1 MMENIMVKKI
11 RALLLMLVISTLSG
25 CWSTQK
31 NDYID
36 RELKVTPLDFSHVI
50 DDNEEIYSIQEI
62 HNDKLYLSVFDY
74 ENMGEIIK
82 TKLAVLDF
90 ESLDIISKEPT
101 GDNLISLS
109 IAEWDDV
116 TYALLSYSIEMEEG
130 DDSYRVKTILFKD
143 WDTEQQSV
151 VLEIET
157 LPMSQ
162 SNRLVKTDNGL
173 FFFINSIDFYNI
185 LYQITDTV
193 ETAWQSQMTE
203 TSMAI
208 PDGLLSNGND
218 ITLINISFEY
228 YGSFVSTQLLYS
240 AEDTLD
246 TSPWMEGEFRS
257 ALPIRDRIFVTEIR
271 SEFEEENYYWYHPS
285 DKTFKLIDI
294 EERVPIYFVNFLN
307 QNTWL
312 GFSSDYE
319 LKMAQ
324 ISSRYEIKTRNLK
337 EEIGLQEIIGLQVI
351 AEDQFIVVGSN
362 TPFSD
367 RRDVEFYLI
376 EFVK

>member
-1 MMENIMVKKI
+1 MMENMMVKKM
-11 RALLLMLVISTLSG
+11 RALLLLLVISTLSG
-25 CWSTQK
+25 CWTTK
-31 NDYID
+31 EIDYMD

-74 ENMGEIIK
+74 ANMGEIIK
-82 TKLAVLDF
+82 TELAVLDF

-116 TYALLSYSIEMEEG
+116 TYALLSYSIDMKEG
-130 DDSYRVKTILFKD
+130 YDTFLVQTILVKD
-143 WDTEQQSV
+143 WETEQQSV
-151 VLEIET
+151 VLDIET

-162 SNRLVKTDNGL
+162 SSRLVKTDKGL
-173 FFFINSIDFYNI
+173 FFLINSIDYDNI
-185 LYQITDTV
+185 LYQITDSV
-193 ETAWQSQMTE
+193 DIAWPSEMTD
-203 TSMAI
+203 TRLAI
-208 PDGLLSNGND
+208 PNGIISNGND
-218 ITLINISFEY
+218 ITLINLSY
-228 YGSFVSTQLLYS
+228 GNYGSFVSTQLLYS
-240 AEDTLD
+240 TDDTLD
-246 TSPWMEGEFRS
+246 SSPWMEGELRS

-271 SEFEEENYYWYHPS
+271 SEFEEENNYWYYPT
-285 DKTFKLIDI
+285 DKTFKLIDT

-307 QNTWL
+307 HNTWL